1 MNVAYLLRRLSV
13 ILSLVIGVAVFASS
27 VEVASAQQVPRPKK
41 KGRKYKV
48 RIDSAPQQAAI
59 YLDDEK
65 YGIVGYTPWTG
76 SIQSGDWKVIIKKD
90 GYEDATRVVSVKRT
104 RRTQETFMP
113 LVKQEQPAILEVRAD
128 ADKNAFN
135 AQVWVDGQLQGAIPV
150 TIKLGDG
157 RHLVEI
163 KKEGFETFSQW
174 VEMKEGERVNV
185 NPMLR
190 AIKVKEVG
198 AILVNSDVNDAEVYL
213 DGNLQTGT
221 TPTVLSGIIAGPH
234 VIEVRKAPALP
245 WRQTVQVEADKT
257 VKVTAELKASIGGD
271 GGNIR
276 VLSNVE
282 GAMVYLDGEE
292 RGVAPQDL
300 KNVKPG
306 DHVVE
311 IRAAGF
317 VTREERVT
325 VAVGAATVLKL
336 DLQADGATAKGI
348 VKIVSP
354 VPEAEVHVDGKR
366 LGSVPQEIEIS
377 PGEHFVVVSK
387 PGYKKFEEKLV
398 IEEGKVITV
407 TAELKAVGGL
417 RFLSNPGG
425 ASVMMDGEAIG
436 STPFVNEEI
445 ATGEHIITVQLSGYF
460 DFETS
465 VKVQGG
471 KMKVVNAVLE
481 KIPTGPTAAE
491 TLREQRGLTSFGAR
505 TLPLGR
511 STIDFGSGYPYY
523 INGAITVGAGTI
535 GNFGFDAGVEL
546 RSYFARTDLAM
557 KARLTLYDK
566 APFSMG
572 VYGTLGGGTDLLG
585 NSERN
590 TAFSDVGGQVSLTGL
605 GAVTVTGK
613 AYLNLW
619 SDRHCP
625 EFKDGA
631 FPSESDPT
639 DTCAAYAD
647 GTLGPSSR
655 ERIDTALGGAG
666 KLFDRDVGARLM
678 TAIVVEVAFRQ
689 HWNLWAIV
697 EGGLFQS
704 ERAAFLSDLYAPMLQ
719 EDARRYGRFGATY
732 KF

>member
-13 ILSLVIGVAVFASS
+13 ILCLVVGVAVLASS
-27 VEVASAQQVPRPKK
+27 VGVATAQQVPRPKK

-76 SIQSGDWKVIIKKD
+76 TLQSGDWKLIIKKD
-90 GYEDATRVVSVKRT
+90 GYEDATRVISVKRT

-113 LVKQEQPAILEVRAD
+113 LVKQEQPAVLEVRPD

-198 AILVNSDVNDAEVYL
+198 SILVNSDVNDAEVYL
-213 DGNLQTGT
+213 DGNLQTGK
-221 TPTVLSGIIAGPH
+221 TPTVLSNILAGPH

-257 VKVTAELKASIGGD
+257 VKVTAELKASLGGD

-282 GAMVYLDGEE
+282 GAMVFLDGVE
-292 RGVAPQDL
+292 RGAAPQDL
-300 KNVKPG
+300 KNVPAG

-311 IRAAGF
+311 IRAPGF

-336 DLQADGATAKGI
+336 DLQADGATAKGT

-366 LGSVPQEIEIS
+366 LGSVPQESELA

-387 PGYKKFEEKLV
+387 PGYKSFEEKLV

-436 STPFVNEEI
+436 STPFLNEEI

-465 VKVQGG
+465 VKVEGG

-491 TLREQRGLTSFGAR
+491 VEREQRGLTSFGAR

-511 STIDFGSGYPYY
+511 STIDFGTGFPYVL
-523 INGAITVGAGTI
+523 NGGITVGAGKL
-535 GNFGFDAGVEL
+535 GNFGFDAGVIL
-546 RSYFARTDLAM
+546 RSYFSRTDLAV
-557 KARLTLYDK
+557 KGRLTLYDK
-566 APFSMG
+566 TPFSFG
-572 VYGTLGGGTDLLG
+572 AFAIAGGGTDLFG

-590 TAFSDVGGQVSLTGL
+590 TAFADLGAQASLTGL

-613 AYLNLW
+613 AYIDLFT
-619 SDRHCP
+619 DRHCP
-625 EFKDGA
+625 EFKNGE
-631 FPSESDPT
+631 FSSESDPIAV
-639 DTCAAYAD
+639 CRAYAD
-647 GTLGPSSR
+647 GTLGQAARDRVDS
-655 ERIDTALGGAG
+655 AVGAG
-666 KLFDRDVGARLM
+666 NIFDRETGARVMLSL
-678 TAIVVEVAFRQ
+678 TVEVAVRQ
-689 HWNLWAIV
+689 HWNLW
-697 EGGLFQS
+697 GTYDGTFNS
-704 ERAAFLSDLYAPMLQ
+704 ERGAYMDDFHRLMLVN
-719 EDARRYGRFGATY
+719 DAQQYFHLGATY